1 MHTTRIDGG
10 LKMWKDPVV
19 EETRRLRTELS
30 REFNDDSRALLDY
43 IKEKD
48 KKRGKKVISRPSRP
62 VISEKKAN

>member
-1 MHTTRIDGG
+1 
-10 LKMWKDPVV
+10 MWKDPVV

-30 REFNDDSRALLDY
+30 REFNDDPQALLNY

-48 KKRGKKVISRPSRP
+48 EKREQKVISRPSRP

>member
-1 MHTTRIDGG
+1 
-10 LKMWKDPVV
+10 MWKDPVV

-30 REFNDDSRALLDY
+30 REFNDDPQALLNY

-48 KKRGKKVISRPSRP
+48 KKREQKVISRPSRP

>member
-1 MHTTRIDGG
+1 
-10 LKMWKDPVV
+10 MWKDPVV

-30 REFNDDSRALLDY
+30 REFNNDPQALLSY

-48 KKRGKKVISRPSRP
+48 KKREQKVISRPSRP